1 MDLIILQY
9 YCMVSIGIKKSLV
22 EGEKNT
28 KTKKTQTVMT
38 NVK

>member
-22 EGEKNT
+22 DEGK
-28 KTKKTQTVMT
+28 KKMKKKTPRL
-38 NVK
+38 